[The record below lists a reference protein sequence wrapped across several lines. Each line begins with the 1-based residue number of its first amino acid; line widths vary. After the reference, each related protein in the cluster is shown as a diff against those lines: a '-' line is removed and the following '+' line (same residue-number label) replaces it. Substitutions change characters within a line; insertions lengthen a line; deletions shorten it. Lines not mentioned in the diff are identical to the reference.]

1 MKEILVIEGQLELK
15 EYFSEIKEKNNS
27 FLYFDGSI
35 DEVYSYLD
43 RDQFFLVIIDFTLF
57 DEYRELF
64 NQKNIPMVFS
74 FNKDNFEEKN
84 LEELYKSC
92 ALNKLVVGILDVSI
106 PVSLNLPLFR
116 SFNYIL
122 NTCI

>member
-27 FLYFDGSI
+27 FFYFDGSV
-35 DEVYSYLD
+35 DEVCSYLD

-64 NQKNIPMVFS
+64 SQKNIPLVFS
-74 FNKDNFEEKN
+74 FNK
-84 LEELYKSC
+84 
-92 ALNKLVVGILDVSI
+92 
-106 PVSLNLPLFR
+106 
-116 SFNYIL
+116 
-122 NTCI
+122 